1 MKPGGG
7 RPGRIGEVC
16 DHPAA
21 VKDWNRDWWDER
33 VPIHV
38 GSEFY
43 DVESFKAGRE
53 PLGPFEPAELGPVE
67 GRTMAHLQ
75 CHFGL
80 DSLGWARRGAR
91 VAGLDFSRPAVE
103 AAAELARELGLD
115 AEFVCADV
123 HDAAE
128 AFGGRRFEIVYTGG
142 GALNWLP
149 DLDRWAG
156 VVAGL
161 LEPGGILYLVEFH
174 PVTFAFAD
182 DDLTLE
188 YDYFLQPEGVVIE
201 DEGGSYADLTAR
213 TVHNRTLEWQHPLG
227 DVVTA
232 VIEAGLRLEFLHEHD
247 HSPSKRW
254 PFLEQRAAKHFRFPE
269 GQPRLPLMYSLR
281 AVKDR

>member
-1 MKPGGG
+1 M
-7 RPGRIGEVC
+7 
-16 DHPAA
+16 
-21 VKDWNRDWWDER
+21 KDWNRDWWDER

-43 DVESFKAGRE
+43 DVESFKAGRD
-53 PLGPFEPAELGPVE
+53 PLGPFEVAELGPVE

-161 LEPGGILYLVEFH
+161 LEPGGTLYLVEFH

-182 DDLTLE
+182 DD
-188 YDYFLQPEGVVIE
+188 
-201 DEGGSYADLTAR
+201 
-213 TVHNRTLEWQHPLG
+213 
-227 DVVTA
+227 
-232 VIEAGLRLEFLHEHD
+232 
-247 HSPSKRW
+247 
-254 PFLEQRAAKHFRFPE
+254 
-269 GQPRLPLMYSLR
+269 
-281 AVKDR
+281 